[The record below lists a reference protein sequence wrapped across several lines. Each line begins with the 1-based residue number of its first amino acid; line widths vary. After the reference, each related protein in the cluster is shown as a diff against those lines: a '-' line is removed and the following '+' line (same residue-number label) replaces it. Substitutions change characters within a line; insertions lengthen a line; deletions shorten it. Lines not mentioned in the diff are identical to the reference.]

1 MSSIER
7 LAVGLLALAVAV
19 SSVAIGAA
27 AQPFYAGKT
36 VRMII
41 NFEPGGALDLEGRL
55 YAQFLGPLTEGSPAI
70 VAQNIAGGGGMVG
83 ANTMARGVKDGTIF
97 GYMSGIGG
105 KAAFEPQTFQGV
117 ALSSYEIVGFL
128 PGASIYFARAD
139 TRPGLKRPADIVKAE
154 NLFAGGL
161 ETGANKDLTIRVTLD
176 MLGVKYGYITGY
188 KGTGP
193 ARLAMQAGEISFFS
207 DGRASYDTVILPL
220 VKSGELLPI
229 YYDTFWDG
237 EKATVHKPNAD
248 LPVKPFHE
256 FYKEVKGV
264 EPSGPLW
271 DAYVA
276 LLAANTALQRVIA
289 LPPGTPKAA
298 VDALRAATTKVN
310 ADPEYAA
317 AARKMLGFVPEYVT
331 GPDMNERVG
340 KMTTVDPAMRQ
351 FIADYTAKGR
361 GAAPGQK

>member
-1 MSSIER
+1 M
-7 LAVGLLALAVAV
+7 LLARFLVALIAVCLVCA
-19 SSVAIGAA
+19 SAH

-55 YAQFLGPLTEGSPAI
+55 YAQHLGPLIEGAPAI
-70 VAQNIAGGGGMVG
+70 VAQNMAGGGGMVG

-117 ALSSYEIVGFL
+117 ELSSYEVIGYL
-128 PGASIYFARAD
+128 PGASIYFARTD
-139 TRPGLKRPADIVKAE
+139 VKPGIKRPADILKAE

-207 DGRASYDTVILPL
+207 DGRASYDTVIAPL
-220 VKSGELLPI
+220 VKSGELIPI
-229 YYDTFWDG
+229 YYDSLWNG
-237 EKATVHKPNAD
+237 ERATVHRPNAD

-256 FYKEVKGV
+256 FYKEVKGK
-264 EPSGPLW
+264 EPSGQLW

-276 LLAANTALQRVIA
+276 LLAANTALQRVLA

-298 VDALRAATTKVN
+298 VDAMRAATAKLN
-310 ADPEYAA
+310 RDGEYAKA
-317 AARKMLGFVPEYVT
+317 AQKMLGFVPEYVT
-331 GPDMNERVG
+331 GPDMNERVK
-340 KMTTVDPAMRQ
+340 KMTAVDPAMRR
-351 FIADYTAKGR
+351 FIAEYTERGR
-361 GAAPGQK
+361 GQQPGKK